1 MSTDNSLRKITV
13 ASPCLADWEQ
23 MTGNEQ
29 VRFCDHCNLEVHNIS
44 ELTYARA
51 ARLVARSNGR
61 LCVRYYRD
69 SHGVPIVRSAQ
80 GKLHQIGRRASRL
93 AAGAFSATL
102 SLSTVAAQPS
112 TILQSNY
119 SAQAVPDEA
128 ASTSSIVGTITDPA
142 GGVIPGASIAIFNQ

>member
-1 MSTDNSLRKITV
+1 MSTENSFRKITV
-13 ASPCLADWEQ
+13 ASPCLADWDQ

-29 VRFCDHCNLEVHNIS
+29 VRFCDHCNLKVHNIS

-69 SHGVPIVRSAQ
+69 SEGAPIVRQTKS
-80 GKLHQIGRRASRL
+80 KLHQIGRRVSRL

-112 TILQSNY
+112 TSQQPTY

-128 ASTSSIVGTITDPA
+128 AS
-142 GGVIPGASIAIFNQ
+142 ASIAARAGCDGNGGKGTEEY